1 MLYCRMSPCTFNFAV
16 LSNLKLMIFRI
27 HVHQFGCGISKMVGP
42 IKKDFWPRINTLEG
56 KKKSVDGS
64 QSIENWA

>member
-1 MLYCRMSPCTFNFAV
+1 ML
-16 LSNLKLMIFRI
+16 KMIFGNQ
-27 HVHQFGCGISKMVGP
+27 VDHQFGCGISKMVGP